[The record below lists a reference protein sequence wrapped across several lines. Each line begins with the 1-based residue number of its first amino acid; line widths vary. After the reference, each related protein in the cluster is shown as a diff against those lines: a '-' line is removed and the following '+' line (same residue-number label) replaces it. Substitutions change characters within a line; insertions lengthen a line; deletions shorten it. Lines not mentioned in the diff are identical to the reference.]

1 MNDARVGIG
10 HIGWKNVEV
19 KAFEEVI
26 EQWKKHPGLLDE
38 TMLPLDSERSKLSQP
53 TYGGEKDLFSLLE
66 RHQSDAIAFVMERG
80 IEACAHERYP
90 RKHHLHSSD

>member
-38 TMLPLDSERSKLSQP
+38 TMLPLGSERSKTFP
-53 TYGGEKDLFSLLE
+53 ANVWGGEGFVLAPRTSPE
-66 RHQSDAIAFVMERG
+66 RCDRFRDGAWN
-80 IEACAHERYP
+80 
-90 RKHHLHSSD
+90 